1 MFKPTSSILTGIASS
16 LILTEGGGGHICVL
30 YTFFILNFYQGSNV
44 NITCIKHAILNT
56 LFHNG
61 GWDFIIFKVKNGICK
76 FYFLESCKNNVCKK
90 NSFVYSISC
99 I

>member
-1 MFKPTSSILTGIASS
+1 M
-16 LILTEGGGGHICVL
+16 
-30 YTFFILNFYQGSNV
+30 
-44 NITCIKHAILNT
+44 HAILNT

-61 GWDFIIFKVKNGICK
+61 GWDFLVFKVKNGICK
-76 FYFLESCKNNVCKK
+76 FYFLESCKNNLCEK